1 MSLGHQKVVL
11 QESVKL
17 DANKFATLSVT
28 EKRLSDG
35 SIAHD
40 VYAEIDGADG
50 NVHLEYPA
58 TDQFDAY
65 ERLRSLKV
73 ALEGFVIA

>member
-11 QESVKL
+11 QESVRL
-17 DANKFATLSVT
+17 DVSKFATLSVT
-28 EKRLSDG
+28 EERLSDG
-35 SIAHD
+35 SIAYD

-58 TDQFDAY
+58 IDQFDAY
-65 ERLRSLKV
+65 ERLRSLKA
-73 ALEGFVIA
+73 ALEVFTIA